1 MIKRQLFTDIQRFSH
16 KNKAIIVLGPRQVGK
31 TTLIK
36 TLMGSNEYLYLNG
49 DDNAV
54 SKQLSEVDTFK
65 IKQIIGN
72 YTKVFVDEAQ
82 KINNIG
88 NTLKII
94 TDQMPFVELFI
105 SGSSSLEMNQVTQ
118 EPFTG
123 RKFEFELYPISWK
136 EFENHVGY
144 LNAENQ
150 LEHRL
155 IYGMYPDVLNDPTLE
170 TKILKNLAQ
179 SYLYQDILALAGI
192 RKPDI
197 LDRLLMALALQIG
210 NEVSY
215 NELAQLL
222 QIDKGTVMKYIDLLE
237 QSFIIFTLPSFSRKL
252 RNEIKN
258 NRKIY
263 FYDNGIRNAI
273 INNFNGLEARTDKG
287 ALWENFLI
295 SERRKQ
301 NAYTQNYCRTYF
313 WRTQIQQEIDYLEES
328 NGEIRAFEF
337 KWNNTKK
344 FRYPA
349 TFANSYE
356 SIPSLIDKNNF
367 REFIG

>member
-1 MIKRQLFTDIQRFSH
+1 MITRQLTTAIQRVIH
-16 KNKAIIVLGPRQVGK
+16 KKKAIIVLGPRQVGK

-36 TLMGSNEYLYLNG
+36 SLLGSDNYLFLDG
-49 DDNAV
+49 DDKTIA
-54 SKQLSEVDTFK
+54 KQLSEANTYI
-65 IKQIIGN
+65 IKQIIGSH
-72 YTKVFVDEAQ
+72 TKVFVDEAK
-82 KINNIG
+82 KIDNIG
-88 NTLKII
+88 NALKII
-94 TDQMPFVELFI
+94 TDQLPDVELYI
-105 SGSSSLEMNQVTQ
+105 SGSSSLEMNQATQ
-118 EPFTG
+118 EPLTG
-123 RKFEFELYPISWK
+123 RKFEFELFPISWK

-144 LNAENQ
+144 LNAESQ

-155 IYGMYPDVLNDPTLE
+155 IYGMYPDVLTDSEFEVKT
-170 TKILKNLAQ
+170 LKNLTQ
-179 SYLYQDILALAGI
+179 SYLYQDILALTGI
-192 RKPDI
+192 RKPEI

-222 QIDKGTVMKYIDLLE
+222 QIDKVTVMKYIDLLE
-237 QSFIIFTLPSFSRKL
+237 QSFIIFTLPSFNRNL

-273 INNFNGLEARTDKG
+273 INNFNALDARNDKG

-301 NAYTQNYCRTYF
+301 NAYTQHYCRTYF

-328 NGEIRAFEF
+328 NGKIQAFEF
-337 KWNNTKK
+337 KWNNTKT
-344 FRYPA
+344 FRFPA
-349 TFANSYE
+349 AFAKTYDSV
-356 SIPSLIDKNNF
+356 PTLIDKNNF

>member
-1 MIKRQLFTDIQRFSH
+1 
-16 KNKAIIVLGPRQVGK
+16 
-31 TTLIK
+31 
-36 TLMGSNEYLYLNG
+36 
-49 DDNAV
+49 
-54 SKQLSEVDTFK
+54 
-65 IKQIIGN
+65 
-72 YTKVFVDEAQ
+72 
-82 KINNIG
+82 
-88 NTLKII
+88 
-94 TDQMPFVELFI
+94 
-105 SGSSSLEMNQVTQ
+105 MNQATQ
-118 EPFTG
+118 EPLTG
-123 RKFEFELYPISWK
+123 RKFQFELYPISWK
-136 EFENHVGY
+136 EFENQVGY
-144 LNAENQ
+144 LESENQ
-150 LEHRL
+150 LAHRL
-155 IYGMYPDVLNDPTLE
+155 IYGMYPDVLNDPSLE
-170 TKILKNLAQ
+170 AQTLKNLTQ

-197 LDRLLMALALQIG
+197 LDKLLMALALQIG

-222 QIDKGTVMKYIDLLE
+222 QIDKITVMKYIDLLE
-237 QSFIIFTLPSFSRKL
+237 QSFIIFTLPSFSRNL

-273 INNFNGLEARTDKG
+273 IKNFNGLDTRNDKG

-301 NAYTQNYCRTYF
+301 NAYTQNDCRTYF

-337 KWNNTKK
+337 KWNNTKT

-349 TFANSYE
+349 AFAKTYDA
-356 SIPSLIDKNNF
+356 IPTLIDKNNF
-367 REFIG
+367 REFMDQVTFLGARQIDERS

>member
-1 MIKRQLFTDIQRFSH
+1 MIKRQLLTEIQRFSQ
-16 KNKAIIVLGPRQVGK
+16 KKKAIIVLGPRQVGK

-36 TLMGSNEYLYLNG
+36 TLMGSDEYLFLDG
-49 DDNAV
+49 DDNVVA
-54 SKQLSEVDTFK
+54 KQLSEADTFK

-72 YTKVFVDEAQ
+72 HAKVFVDEAQ

-94 TDQMPFVELFI
+94 TDQMPNVELFI
-105 SGSSSLEMNQVTQ
+105 SGSSSLEMNQATQ
-118 EPFTG
+118 EPLTG

-136 EFENHVGY
+136 EFESHVGY
-144 LNAENQ
+144 LAAENQ

-155 IYGMYPDVLNDPTLE
+155 IYGMYPDVLNDPTIE
-170 TKILKNLAQ
+170 TVTLKTLTQ

-197 LDRLLMALALQIG
+197 LDRLLTALALQIG
-210 NEVSY
+210 SEVSY

-237 QSFIIFTLPSFSRKL
+237 QSFVIFTLPSFSRNL

-273 INNFNGLEARTDKG
+273 INNFNGLEARADKG

-301 NAYTQNYCRTYF
+301 NAYTQKYCRTYF
-313 WRTQIQQEIDYLEES
+313 WRTQIQQEIDYLEEL

-337 KWNNTKK
+337 KWNNTKT
-344 FRYPA
+344 FRYPS
-349 TFANSYE
+349 TFAKTYD
-356 SIPSLIDKNNF
+356 SIPTLIDKNNF

>member
-1 MIKRQLFTDIQRFSH
+1 MFTRQLTTNIQHVSH
-16 KNKAIIVLGPRQVGK
+16 KKKAIIVLGPRQVGK

-36 TLMGSNEYLYLNG
+36 FLLGSDEYLFLNG
-49 DDNAV
+49 DDQAI
-54 SKQLSEVDTFK
+54 SKQLSEADTFK
-65 IKQIIGN
+65 IKQIIGSH
-72 YTKVFVDEAQ
+72 TKVFVDEAQ
-82 KINNIG
+82 KIGNIG
-88 NTLKII
+88 NALKII
-94 TDQMPFVELFI
+94 TDQLPDVELYI
-105 SGSSSLEMNQVTQ
+105 SGSSSLEMNQATQ
-118 EPFTG
+118 EPLTG
-123 RKFEFELYPISWK
+123 RKFQFELYPISWK
-136 EFENHVGY
+136 EFENQVGY
-144 LNAENQ
+144 LESENQ
-150 LEHRL
+150 LAHRL
-155 IYGMYPDVLNDPTLE
+155 IYGMYPDVLNDPSLE
-170 TKILKNLAQ
+170 AQTLKNLTQ

-197 LDRLLMALALQIG
+197 LDKLLMALALQIG

-222 QIDKGTVMKYIDLLE
+222 QIDKITVMKYIDLLE
-237 QSFIIFTLPSFSRKL
+237 QSFIIFTLPSFSRNL

-273 INNFNGLEARTDKG
+273 IKNFNGLDTRNDKG

-301 NAYTQNYCRTYF
+301 NAYTQNDCRTYF

-337 KWNNTKK
+337 KWNNTKT

-349 TFANSYE
+349 AFAKTYDA
-356 SIPSLIDKNNF
+356 IPTLIDKNNF
-367 REFIG
+367 REFI